1 MPHYESEPKIDTE
14 VLTGD
19 WRDDL
24 FRDGFVVV
32 KGVLSPEQAQGYK
45 DRMFEWLE
53 TFPYGFKANDPSTWG
68 KEHLPEHMK
77 GGMYH
82 GYKVQHE
89 KVIWDARTEPALID
103 TFAKLW
109 NTKELLVS
117 FDGMNLTLPT
127 PDMQPSTPWPHV
139 DQNPKRKG
147 MQCVQ
152 GILNLAP
159 NGEHD
164 GGLVVLKGSHK
175 LNELFFKTHPETKGA
190 GTWGSFDWHG
200 FDEEEVDWFKQR
212 GCEMIKVCADPGDLI
227 LWDSRQ
233 IHYNKVPSSDKV
245 RAVMYIC
252 YTPASFASKEDIEMK
267 ASYFQQRIGTTHW
280 PHANIFSQEDKHIRL
295 GKPDI
300 HRRERPAYEPE
311 ESDLV
316 LKLAGVKAY

>member
-1 MPHYESEPKIDTE
+1 MPHYENEPKIDTTTA
-14 VLTGD
+14 TGD
-19 WRDDL
+19 WRESL

-32 KGVLSPEQAQGYK
+32 KGVLSQEKAKSYQ

-53 TFPYGFKANDPSTWG
+53 TFPYGFSAQDQSTWT

-82 GYKVQHE
+82 GYRVQHE
-89 KVIWDARTEPALID
+89 KVIWDARTEPGVID
-103 TFAKLW
+103 AFEKLW
-109 NTKELLVS
+109 GTRDLLVS
-117 FDGMNLTLPT
+117 FDGMNLTLPSA
-127 PDMQPSTPWPHV
+127 DLKPSTPWPHV

-159 NGEHD
+159 NGPDD
-164 GGLVVLKGSHK
+164 GGLVVLKGSHNA
-175 LNELFFKTHPETKGA
+175 NETFFKLHPESAGA
-190 GTWGSFDWHG
+190 GTWGSMDWHG
-200 FDEEEVDWFKQR
+200 FNEKEVEWFKNR
-212 GCEMIKVCADPGDLI
+212 GCEEIKVCAEPGDLI

-233 IHYNKVPSSDKV
+233 IHYNKVPSTQNV

-252 YTPASFASKEDIEMK
+252 YTPASFASKEDIEKK
-267 ASYFQQRIGTTHW
+267 ADHFKNRFGTTHW
-280 PHANIFSQEDKHIRL
+280 PHANIFHHEDKNMRL
-295 GKPDI
+295 GQPDTYS
-300 HRRERPAYEPE
+300 RDRPAHEPE